1 MQLDQLIEKRIELN
15 SEVIN
20 KNLLVLEETWEK
32 FEPTQMDLFTTT
44 FANLKILEP
53 VRLNLLDFESEI
65 TILEMP
71 FIKANV
77 SLESYLELA
86 KTNAKCEVSALSTE
100 ILNIMIE
107 KDLMAEIIPLS
118 FTIKHVESRSN
129 VVEYLSILVIVED
142 KLETNDVRDLER
154 VSVEL
159 DERVDI
165 LTTVLKNGIASIE
178 TAYQYEFLLLLE

>member
-15 SEVIN
+15 TEIIN
-20 KNLLVLEETWEK
+20 ESLIILEETWEK
-32 FEPTQMDLFTTT
+32 FEPTKMDLFTTT
-44 FANLKILEP
+44 FADLQILEP

-77 SLESYLELA
+77 SLVNYLELA

-107 KDLMAEIIPLS
+107 KELMAEIIPLS
-118 FTIKHVESRSN
+118 FTVKHVETRSSI
-129 VVEYLSILVIVED
+129 VEYLSILVIVED

-154 VSVEL
+154 VTVEL
-159 DERVDI
+159 DERIDI
-165 LTTVLKNGIASIE
+165 LTTVVKNGIVSIE